1 MNVQREQPGM
11 SKRCV
16 CACVYRGKDMC
27 VCMVKSNQRS
37 VSSYWHLSLPWE
49 NSKSSPPLP
58 PSVCPPVCVCVCL
71 PIKDLYVYSNCGGQS
86 GDIIYCYCCWLS
98 LSTHTNTQH
107 SFFHYFR
114 NHTYTGTLWQHKF
127 FYSRTRTN
135 MVACKTRTHQCLHLH
150 IKSFNTETKP
160 AQTAL
165 IEENTHPHLH
175 TRDSI
180 NNKQCPYKCTHY
192 CSCC

>member
-1 MNVQREQPGM
+1 MFAWSNLI
-11 SKRCV
+11 
-16 CACVYRGKDMC
+16 RGQCPVIDIFPYPEKT
-27 VCMVKSNQRS
+27 VNLLP
-37 VSSYWHLSLPWE
+37 LSLPP
-49 NSKSSPPLP
+49 SAPL
-58 PSVCPPVCVCVCL
+58 CVCVCL

-165 IEENTHPHLH
+165 IEENTHPHV
-175 TRDSI
+175 T
-180 NNKQCPYKCTHY
+180 Q
-192 CSCC
+192 